1 MPELPSGTLTFLFTD
16 IEGSTPL
23 WEMMPEV
30 MDCAITLHHTTLRE
44 VIEANGGVVFKII
57 GDAFQA
63 AFQLASQGLN
73 TAIDIQRRLATT
85 EWPEACG
92 PLKVR
97 IGLHVGPAAL
107 DDRGD
112 YTASHTLNRVGRVM
126 SAGHGGQILLSQEA
140 KDLMERSLPPGVSVK
155 DMGEHRLK
163 GLSIPE
169 HLYQVV
175 APGLVTDFPPLVTS
189 IQHSHT
195 PLLTTKL
202 YIPPLRQEMVSR
214 PRLVERLN
222 AGLDRK
228 LTLISAPAGFGK
240 TTLLSEWISALE
252 LRTGKSARARDL
264 HVDTR
269 KQVAWL
275 SLDEGDNDAGRFW
288 TYVIAALQTIAPD
301 LGATTLAL
309 LESPQVAL
317 SLSMPSKHR
326 RAEKETRGE
335 LRAGKA
341 SEPDRTEA
349 ALTALINE
357 IAATQPDDGDRPLIL
372 VLDDYHVIE
381 TVDIHAGITFL
392 LDHLPPTGGLHLVV
406 AGRTDPPL
414 LLSRLRGRGQL
425 NELHTTDLRFTPDEA
440 STFLNQVMGLGLS
453 AQDVSA
459 LEARNEGW
467 IVGLQM
473 TALAIMGRSSAIID
487 QVRSPSPDDQPIT
500 VPSFIHSFTDGDRYV
515 LDYLTDE
522 VLLQQ
527 PAEVQTFLLQ
537 TSILDRLCGPLCD
550 AVCPQETA
558 LSPALEGEGPS
569 AQDKLERLEATN
581 LFIVPLDSERKW
593 FRYHHL
599 FAELLRQRLNRKHPD
614 LAPTLHLRASEWYAQ
629 EGLIDQAVSHALA
642 ARDYEH
648 AAGLVQQHAGNAF
661 DRGEFNLVLGWL
673 EALPEEMVRSRPLLC
688 VIYAY
693 SAMANLEKADR
704 WIEAAQTSLVAWPQ
718 GAGLPGAEPELYD
731 MVFRH
736 VATLRAI
743 TARARGESHEKVI
756 ELIQTALE
764 VVPESDPGTRS
775 ILVANLGIEYLNS
788 GDEQAAERALVDAV
802 RLGES
807 GISHYIELVV
817 TYVLTIIARRRG
829 RLRDVAAMCRTSVA
843 SIIEPIEQS
852 GRRMPAGCLVYIGLG
867 SVLVEWNDLSGAERA
882 LTKGLESA
890 KLLQTLDESQVTGIM
905 ALARLRIA
913 QGDIERL
920 PDLEDLVAKNEGW
933 PKELADIIRARV
945 WLLRSHRE
953 PHYLEPAL
961 RWAGERK
968 LEPENWDWN
977 IWEQLTRARAFIMQ
991 SRVTPPAPG
1000 QPGLQPVLD
1009 FLDAQFR
1016 IVEARGWVENM
1027 IDTLI
1032 VQALAF
1038 QALGREDEA
1047 LRALERALTLA
1058 EPEGYTRIFLDE
1070 GLPMRRL
1077 LYQAVQ
1083 HGIIP
1088 EYAGKLLAAFD
1099 TTPTGETGAAIR
1111 RPATRG
1117 QESPSVVRSVPVVE
1131 PLTPR
1136 ETEVLQL
1143 IAEGLS
1149 NHEIAQRLFISLSTV
1164 KRHNATIFGKLAV
1177 YNRTQAV
1184 ARGRDLGLL

>member
-1 MPELPSGTLTFLFTD
+1 VALARFIMPELPSGTITFLFTD

-30 MDCAITLHHTTLRE
+30 MDCAITLHHTILRE

-63 AFQLASQGLN
+63 AFQLASQGLKS
-73 TAIDIQRRLATT
+73 AIDIQRRLATT
-85 EWPEACG
+85 KWPEACG

-126 SAGHGGQILLSQEA
+126 SAGNGGQILLSQEA
-140 KDLMERSLPPGVSVK
+140 KDLMERSLPAGVSVK

-189 IQHSHT
+189 IQHSQT

-240 TTLLSEWISALE
+240 TTLLSEWISALGQRNIKSE
-252 LRTGKSARARDL
+252 WRGKSAQGRDL
-264 HVDTR
+264 QYETYNR
-269 KQVAWL
+269 VAWL
-275 SLDEGDNDAGRFW
+275 SLDERDNDAGRFW
-288 TYVIAALQTIAPD
+288 IYLVTALQTISPK

-309 LESPQVAL
+309 LETPSLAQP
-317 SLSMPSKHR
+317 LSMPSKQR
-326 RAEKETRGE
+326 RLDKDARGAPRVE
-335 LRAGKA
+335 KA
-341 SEPDRTEA
+341 SEPDRTEV

-357 IAATQPDDGDRPLIL
+357 VAATRRDENECPLIL
-372 VLDDYHVIE
+372 VLDDYHVIATE
-381 TVDIHAGITFL
+381 AIHAGLTFL
-392 LDHLPPTGGLHLVV
+392 LDHLPPAGGLHLVV
-406 AGRTDPPL
+406 TGRTDPPL
-414 LLSRLRGRGQL
+414 PLSRLRGRGQL
-425 NELHTTDLRFTPDEA
+425 NELHAADLRFTPEEV
-440 STFLNQVMGLGLS
+440 SIFFNQVMGLGLS
-453 AQDVSA
+453 AQDVTA
-459 LEARNEGW
+459 LEARTEGW

-473 TALAIMGRSSAIID
+473 AALAIMGRSPEFID
-487 QVRSPSPDDQPIT
+487 QVGVPTSHHPLIT
-500 VPSFIHSFTDGDRYV
+500 TAEFIHSFTDSHRFV
-515 LDYLTDE
+515 MDYLTDE

-527 PAEVQTFLLQ
+527 PREVQTFLLQ

-550 AVCPQETA
+550 AVCPQGTIV
-558 LSPALEGEGPS
+558 PAMLEGERPS
-569 AQDKLERLEATN
+569 AQDMLERLEAAN

-599 FAELLRQRLNRKHPD
+599 FAELLRQRLNRRYPD
-614 LAPTLHLRASEWYAQ
+614 LAPALHLRASEWYAQ
-629 EGLIDQAVSHALA
+629 EGLIDQAVSHALVG
-642 ARDYEH
+642 RDYDR
-648 AAGLVQQHAGNAF
+648 AADLVQQHAGDAF
-661 DRGEFNLVLGWL
+661 DRGEFRLVLGWL
-673 EALPEEMVRSRPLLC
+673 EAMPEELIRSRPLLC
-688 VIYAY
+688 VLYAY
-693 SAMANLEKADR
+693 SAMNNLEKANH
-704 WIEAAQTSLVAWPQ
+704 WIDAAQASLVAWPQ
-718 GAGLPGAEPELYD
+718 GAGLPGAEPDLYD

-743 TARARGESHEKVI
+743 TARSRGESSEKVI
-756 ELIQTALE
+756 ELIGTALE

-807 GISHYIELVV
+807 GISHYIELVA
-817 TYVLTIIARRRG
+817 TYVLTIIAHRRG
-829 RLRDVAAMCRTSVA
+829 RLREVAAMCRTSVA
-843 SIIEPIEQS
+843 SIVEPIERS

-890 KLLQTLDESQVTGIM
+890 KLLENETQVTGIM

-913 QGDIERL
+913 QGEVEAL
-920 PDLEDLVAKNEGW
+920 PDLDDLVAQNEGGL
-933 PKELADIIRARV
+933 KELADMMRARM
-945 WLLRSHRE
+945 WLMRSHRE
-953 PHYLEPAL
+953 PHYLGPAL
-961 RWAGERK
+961 RWAGERP
-968 LEPENWDWN
+968 LEPEDWDWN
-977 IWEQLTRARAFIMQ
+977 IWKQLTRARAFIMQ

-1009 FLDAQFR
+1009 FLDAQYR
-1016 IVEARGWVENM
+1016 IVEARGWVELM

-1038 QALGREDEA
+1038 QAQGREDEA
-1047 LRALERALTLA
+1047 LRALERALILA

-1070 GLPMRRL
+1070 GLPMERM
-1077 LYQAVQ
+1077 LYQAARC
-1083 HGIIP
+1083 GIHP
-1088 EYAGKLLAAFD
+1088 EYAGRLLAAFEA
-1099 TTPTGETGAAIR
+1099 TPASRVQEPSPAIH
-1111 RPATRG
+1111 PL
-1117 QESPSVVRSVPVVE
+1117 PVVE
-1131 PLTPR
+1131 PLTQR
-1136 ETEVLQL
+1136 EIEVLRL

-1149 NHEIAQRLFISLSTV
+1149 NREIAQRLFISLSTV
-1164 KRHNATIFGKLAV
+1164 KRHIATLYGKLIV
-1177 YNRTQAV
+1177 NNRTQAV